1 MQANL
6 IFTAR
11 HINESVCIGRMGRVS
26 RLPGVDALLL
36 IFPTPTCLS
45 DPTPQTHYMEKRKN

>member
-11 HINESVCIGRMGRVS
+11 HINKSMCVGRMGCVS

-36 IFPTPTCLS
+36 IFPI
-45 DPTPQTHYMEKRKN
+45 PTPQTPYVEKRKS